1 MTNVELY
8 HDPHAKTLSKLLC
21 VASLRCYN
29 EPPLVATGW
38 GNQWLHYHWCDL
50 IMVKSLVVGQRKFTY
65 LKKNKDVPNV
75 AHDSNL

>member
-1 MTNVELY
+1 MIRMQRRY
-8 HDPHAKTLSKLLC
+8 PS
-21 VASLRCYN
+21 CYVWPACDVTMSRLWWQLAGKN
-29 EPPLVATGW
+29 P
-38 GNQWLHYHWCDL
+38 WLHYHWCDL